1 MGLRQAARCNLHC
14 RTHQIRSQRNP
25 IDRRSNDLL
34 KVETTTSLSDALR
47 AKSCTRPVAG
57 ASIVRSSKERDIVF
71 DLVGREAGSVLQAA
85 ESADT
90 REDRVR
96 LGVSTKSIMIDLEG
110 DCKYLGTTVAWQSV
124 VPEALV
130 RPFDWS
136 LVLVMAVGV
145 GRAHKSGG
153 SEGEVLHDCDKLK
166 NKVDVSCL

>member
-1 MGLRQAARCNLHC
+1 
-14 RTHQIRSQRNP
+14 
-25 IDRRSNDLL
+25 
-34 KVETTTSLSDALR
+34 
-47 AKSCTRPVAG
+47 
-57 ASIVRSSKERDIVF
+57 VRSSKERDIVF

-96 LGVSTKSIMIDLEG
+96 
-110 DCKYLGTTVAWQSV
+110 LGTTVAWQSV